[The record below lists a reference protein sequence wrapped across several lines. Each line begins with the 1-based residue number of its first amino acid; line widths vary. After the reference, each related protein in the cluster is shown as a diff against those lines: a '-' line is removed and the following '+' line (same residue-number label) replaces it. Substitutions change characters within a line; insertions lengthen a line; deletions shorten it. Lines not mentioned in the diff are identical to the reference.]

1 MTRYQ
6 NPLHQM
12 VLLNHKGYSSTF
24 NEIALK
30 MMKAKLKSKLPDK
43 IQLKSTVSKLTKI
56 RYVIWAMLDVDEEAG
71 NI

>member
-1 MTRYQ
+1 
-6 NPLHQM
+6 M

-30 MMKAKLKSKLPDK
+30 IMKAKLKSKLSDK
-43 IQLKSTVSKLTKI
+43 IRRKSTVSNLTNI
-56 RYVIWAMLDVDEEAG
+56 SYVIWAMLDVDEEAG

>member
-1 MTRYQ
+1 
-6 NPLHQM
+6 M

-24 NEIALK
+24 KEIALK

-43 IQLKSTVSKLTKI
+43 IQRKSAVSNLHKI
-56 RYVIWAMLDVDEEAG
+56 SYVIWAMLDVDEEAG